1 MLALAKSTSRDGMCL
16 RKKIS
21 FDFLE
26 VKYDS
31 QSKFIFYSVIVF
43 VTVQSLANLAWLSAN
58 DCPSRKLYCQ
68 KLQSWR
74 TASWRTAF

>member
-31 QSKFIFYSVIVF
+31 QSKFLVLFSI
-43 VTVQSLANLAWLSAN
+43 LL
-58 DCPSRKLYCQ
+58 
-68 KLQSWR
+68 
-74 TASWRTAF
+74 